1 MKTMV
6 GKSSASYFYLL
17 KELLSFTNF
26 TTNTKIVV
34 KIVIHVEGNEIIE
47 NKLFIFRG

>member
-1 MKTMV
+1 VKTMV

-17 KELLSFTNF
+17 EELLSFTNC
-26 TTNTKIVV
+26 TTNNKVIIKI
-34 KIVIHVEGNEIIE
+34 IIHVEGNAIIK